1 MNITCIKKQT
11 DTVLETGTQNGLIEY
26 GDTCEGESQRTAAP
40 ETGTQDELRL
50 PSSHNKGIQPFPRVD
65 ESLIQEKMP
74 LTGLRI
80 EPEFQIACPVCGG
93 RISAEHLPNKESVI
107 DDGMFYMIETDR
119 IINSR
124 ITIEH
129 TFDHFFNEEED
140 CIRIDPHTLGSLIEV
155 EFDGTGECIA
165 FSVLKIYAVPGN
177 QE

>member
-1 MNITCIKKQT
+1 
-11 DTVLETGTQNGLIEY
+11 
-26 GDTCEGESQRTAAP
+26 
-40 ETGTQDELRL
+40 
-50 PSSHNKGIQPFPRVD
+50 
-65 ESLIQEKMP
+65 MP
-74 LTGLRI
+74 LAGLEP

-119 IINSR
+119 IVNSR
-124 ITIEH
+124 ITLEH
-129 TFDHFFNEEED
+129 AFDHFFNEEED
-140 CIRIDPHTLGSLIEV
+140 CIRNDPHTLGSLIEA